1 MKGVVFIFSFIFCL
15 SAGAQNKALFERGAK
30 AYNEGDYERAIEAYQ
45 EILDKGEHSAA
56 LYYNLGNS
64 YYKLNQIAPSI
75 YYYEKALLL
84 QPNDHEIRNNLAY
97 AQNMTLDAI
106 EVLPETGFTRIYQ
119 NITGRMTFDQW
130 AYAAVVFMVLFVLAY
145 IAFYYFR
152 YETRKRI
159 AFFGSLVF
167 LMFAIIS
174 VVFAF
179 MQYTAFKAEQ
189 PAIVFAEEVSVK
201 SEPNERSTEAF
212 VLHEGTKVNV
222 LGQLNDYK
230 KIELVDG
237 KTGWIS
243 SDDIKL
249 LKDF

>member
-1 MKGVVFIFSFIFCL
+1 MKRVIFIISFIFCF
-15 SAGAQNKALFERGAK
+15 SASAQNEALFERGAK
-30 AYNEGDYERAIEAYQ
+30 AYNVGDFEKAVEFYQ
-45 EILDKGEHSAA
+45 EILQKGEHSAA
-56 LYYNLGNS
+56 LYYNLGNT
-64 YYKLNQIAPSI
+64 YYKLTQIAPSI

-84 QPNDHEIRNNLAY
+84 VPNDPEITNNLAY

-106 EVLPETGFTRIYQ
+106 EILPETGFTRIYK
-119 NITGRMTFDQW
+119 NITGRLSFDQW
-130 AYAAVVFMVLFVLAY
+130 AYSAVVFMILFVLSY
-145 IAFYYFR
+145 MAFYFFR
-152 YETRKRI
+152 YETRKRV
-159 AFFGSLVF
+159 AFFSSLIF

-179 MQYTAFKAEQ
+179 MQYTAFTAQQ
-189 PAIVFAEEVSVK
+189 PAIIFAEKASVK
-201 SEPNERSTEAF
+201 SEPNDRSTEAF

-222 LGQLNDYK
+222 LDQLNDYK

-237 KTGWIS
+237 KTGWIT